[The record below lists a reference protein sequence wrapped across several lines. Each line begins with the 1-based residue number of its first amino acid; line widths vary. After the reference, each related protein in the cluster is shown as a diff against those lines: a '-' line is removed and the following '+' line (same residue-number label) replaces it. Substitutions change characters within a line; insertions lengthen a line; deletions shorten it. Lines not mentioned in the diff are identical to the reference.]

1 MGANQTYQDR
11 HSVSEAASMQEK
23 TNAPPRGFLT
33 KFLSRIGRW
42 AWLGSLLLIT
52 LGYLSA
58 GLSEPVSDQRTLDT
72 PQLVNAP
79 AQVDSAQVDSAQVD
93 SAQVDFAQVDFDPVD
108 GSLGD
113 SIGRLDSVR
122 AQSIAAAGLE
132 SGSAADWMTVCRRM
146 SLALVGSGM
155 SVEEIRQL
163 QEYPIERRPNVHLDR
178 LLDDPRFH
186 DYWSERYTRFLVGAD
201 EGPFIVYRR
210 RRFRTWLAEALAE
223 NRRYDAIVRDLITAE
238 GLWTDR
244 PEVNFYTVTFDSGD
258 GAPDPVRLAART
270 SRTFLGLRIDCLQC
284 HNDFLGNVNL
294 GDAVAPREGLQSDFH
309 QLAAFFSAAKVNGL
323 QGIRNGKTEYLYQYL
338 DATEEV
344 EVDPAVPY
352 SPELL
357 PDEGNDRRRLAR
369 WITHP
374 QNRQAAR
381 AAVSHVWA
389 LMFGRPADETVDNLP
404 IDVLSTPMLEHLT
417 DDFVRHRF
425 NLRRL
430 IRVIAGSD
438 GFRVDSRADFE
449 ITPRHEDLTAV
460 FPLVRLRPEQ
470 VAGCVLQS
478 ARIKKTDRES
488 SFFVQ
493 LQTLGQSN
501 DFIRR
506 YGDLGEDE
514 FTTDS
519 VTITQRLLTM
529 NGKMLK
535 ELIGGNPI
543 LNASSHIAMFAKDD
557 TQAIE
562 TVYLAALNRL
572 PTEAERSHFATRF
585 AEAKNK
591 TEAAEDLYWVLLNS
605 TELAWN
611 H

>member
-1 MGANQTYQDR
+1 MPETTDAR
-11 HSVSEAASMQEK
+11 PKPSLHS
-23 TNAPPRGFLT
+23 L
-33 KFLSRIGRW
+33 LSRIGRW
-42 AWLGSLLLIT
+42 AWLASLLLVT

-58 GLSEPVSDQRTLDT
+58 GLSDPAKGSSDPAGDDETINA
-72 PQLVNAP
+72 PQAVNARTP
-79 AQVDSAQVDSAQVD
+79 LLD
-93 SAQVDFAQVDFDPVD
+93 
-108 GSLGD
+108 D
-113 SIGRLDSVR
+113 SIGESIQRLDSVR
-122 AQSIAAAGLE
+122 AESIVAAGLE
-132 SGSAADWMTVCRRM
+132 SAAPADWMTVCRRM

-155 SVEEIRQL
+155 SVEEIRNL
-163 QEYPIERRPNVHLDR
+163 QRIPVQQRRQVHLDR
-178 LLDDPRFH
+178 LLKDPRFH
-186 DYWSERYTRFLVGAD
+186 NYWAERYTRFLVGAD

-210 RRFRTWLAEALAE
+210 RRFRTWLSDAFAE

-284 HNDFLGNVNL
+284 HDDFLGNVNL
-294 GDAVAPREGLQSDFH
+294 GDAVEPREGLQSDFH

-323 QGIRNGKTEYLYQYL
+323 QGIRNGKSEYNYQYL
-338 DATEEV
+338 DASEEV
-344 EVDPAVPY
+344 DVEPAVPY
-352 SPELL
+352 SPGLL
-357 PDEGNDRRRLAR
+357 PAEGNDRRRLAK

-389 LMFGRPADETVDNLP
+389 LIYGRPAGETVDNLP
-404 IDVLSTPMLEHLT
+404 IDDTATPMLEQLA
-417 DDFVRHRF
+417 DDFVQHRF
-425 NLRRL
+425 DLRRL
-430 IRVIAGSD
+430 IRVIVGSE
-438 GFRVDSRADFE
+438 GFQVDSRADFE

-488 SFFVQ
+488 SFFVR

-501 DFIRR
+501 DFVRR

-514 FTTDS
+514 FTADS

-543 LNASSHIAMFAKDD
+543 LNASSHIAMFSKDD
-557 TQAIE
+557 SHAIN
-562 TVYLAALNRL
+562 TVFLAALNRL
-572 PTEAERSHFATRF
+572 PTEAERSHFAERF
-585 AEAKNK
+585 VEARNK